1 MRSRKP
7 NGVRQSATWP
17 TATAAS
23 AISTPTCRSVPRTSR
38 PSHDAAGRSGDWG
51 KPEPGSP
58 RSPCRTSLTI
68 KSPTKFR
75 SRVARTSWTP
85 RLSRMPAA
93 SPAQAAPASTPPP
106 SAQSV
111 AIGRGAGTMWS
122 ATQVAASPPSASWP
136 SPPMLMTRARKHSAM
151 PTPVRAYGVARFR
164 PTAMR
169 SHEPN
174 APWASDQY
182 ASSGFFPAATIRIPV
197 TPNARSTAS
206 SGGASARTA
215 ARSTRRLAGGTSTHL
230 PPVEGGGVGRLA
242 QRARHHEAQARD
254 VDGVSTHHA
263 GEAAAVHDGDPVG
276 DDERFLELGRHVEH
290 GATAGADGE
299 HLVDHEAGRAGI
311 EAPSRLRRDQHAWT
325 ASELAGQHELLLVA
339 TRQRARGDV
348 GATGPDAEARD
359 ALGRRGA
366 HGAEVEPRSPAER
379 RPVAIAEGEVLAHGH
394 VADQARRMTIGGDV

>member
-68 KSPTKFR
+68 KSPTKVR

-122 ATQVAASPPSASWP
+122 ATQVAA
-136 SPPMLMTRARKHSAM
+136 RDRK
-151 PTPVRAYGVARFR
+151 
-164 PTAMR
+164 
-169 SHEPN
+169 
-174 APWASDQY
+174 
-182 ASSGFFPAATIRIPV
+182 
-197 TPNARSTAS
+197 
-206 SGGASARTA
+206 
-215 ARSTRRLAGGTSTHL
+215 STRLNSSHSQISYAVFCL
-230 PPVEGGGVGRLA
+230 KKKK
-242 QRARHHEAQARD
+242 EAQLVVRVSPTEVFRNCPLYIHEYQLVKRSRFVPKAQCETRVPPCKQSD
-254 VDGVSTHHA
+254 VTHH
-263 GEAAAVHDGDPVG
+263 
-276 DDERFLELGRHVEH
+276 
-290 GATAGADGE
+290 
-299 HLVDHEAGRAGI
+299 
-311 EAPSRLRRDQHAWT
+311 Q
-325 ASELAGQHELLLVA
+325 LAE
-339 TRQRARGDV
+339 T
-348 GATGPDAEARD
+348 
-359 ALGRRGA
+359 
-366 HGAEVEPRSPAER
+366 
-379 RPVAIAEGEVLAHGH
+379 
-394 VADQARRMTIGGDV
+394 